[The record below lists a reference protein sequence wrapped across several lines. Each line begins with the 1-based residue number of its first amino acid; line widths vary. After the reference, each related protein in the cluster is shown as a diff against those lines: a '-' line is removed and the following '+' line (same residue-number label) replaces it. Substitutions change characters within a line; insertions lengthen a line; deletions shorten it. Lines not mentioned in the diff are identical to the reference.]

1 MNNLPQRLL
10 LVVFAATAGLL
21 SVGQMVPSDT
31 GQVAAGETLPQ
42 TLLWLVVWAIFVLA
56 LLLSGSLQT
65 MNLSGRRLGSSS
77 QFSLAGSSS
86 QRENVTASNTLGYWF
101 IVAVVF
107 TIIWVFLAAWNV
119 YGVGNFRFA
128 INGWWQWVAWFAAFF
143 LTFRLVQIGG
153 TAEPFTKWMIAL
165 CFLVSLHGCY
175 QVFVSLPADRER
187 FRSDPQAVLAEAG
200 IEAAPGSSTYMLFE
214 GRLRDSSPTGPFALT
229 NSLAGFLLP
238 WLVVLFAQG
247 FHRIVDRPP
256 PSSDLDFNLLPNRIS
271 VAAMIVGAL
280 MLWALVMTQSRTAWI
295 ALLVG
300 CFVYVVNHPRVSKKL
315 KRLVNPYSAIFV
327 FMIVAIVLVIYLS
340 DRKLVLEAP
349 QSLAYRLEYW
359 QTTLRMAREH
369 LWLGV
374 GPGNFQAYFATFKS
388 LESSE
393 TVADPHHFLFE
404 TLGTA
409 GLPALAGLCAAILFG
424 LALSWKRQTADT
436 TSTEG
441 FELRKSSFEAASI
454 SVYSGGVVGLIFVW
468 VSVGALGPT
477 PVATPYWL
485 GIPVVIAYIVWTF
498 YRERTESIETSRLP
512 KKDRIKI
519 NIDSSQS
526 PQSVARE
533 IEVQGIGA
541 AIVALLVHLLAS
553 GGWMTPGV
561 GNSLAVLVAIWFAGM
576 MIVTEQF
583 PVADAIAARSSDRA
597 IPNSA
602 PKATF
607 QSWFAATGAVT
618 PMLLLL
624 VFYYSTW
631 LPTQNL
637 KSLQIGLQDSTTP
650 ITMARLD
657 DLVASDPWDP
667 FPSRFV
673 ADLAYREALAVIARR
688 PITNDL
694 VGKESSQYQ
703 SLRTARDLAQNYR
716 AKDLANWQVWLQS
729 GQWELAIAA
738 YDLEGLAT
746 SLKHF
751 QEASRL
757 APSELGIL
765 TQVALVAWIADDKKL
780 AIEAWSQAADLQQR
794 ITHVDRKLF
803 GASLYWPPTVGPK
816 STRLAPA
823 VWQKAREAANIDSS
837 SRPGW
842 VRAEPVF
849 EFLRIQLS
857 LPSRLN

>member
-10 LVVFAATAGLL
+10 LIVFGATAGLL

-31 GQVAAGETLPQ
+31 SQVAAGETLPQ

-65 MNLSGRRLGSSS
+65 LNLSGRRLGSSS
-77 QFSLAGSSS
+77 RFSLVGSSS
-86 QRENVTASNTLGYWF
+86 KRENVATSNTLGYWF

-128 INGWWQWVAWFAAFF
+128 INGLWQWVAWFAAFF

-153 TAEPFTKWMIAL
+153 TAEPFIKWMIAL

-214 GRLRDSSPTGPFALT
+214 GRLRDPSPTGPFALT

-247 FHRIVDRPP
+247 FHRIFDRPP
-256 PSSDLDFNLLPNRIS
+256 QSSDLDFNLLSNRIS
-271 VAAMIVGAL
+271 FAAMIVGAL
-280 MLWALVMTQSRTAWI
+280 MLWVLVMTQSRTAWI

-327 FMIVAIVLVIYLS
+327 FMIVGLLLAIYLW

-409 GLPALAGLCAAILFG
+409 GLPALAGLSAAILFG
-424 LALSWKRQTADT
+424 LALSWKRLTTDMTFTAA
-436 TSTEG
+436 S
-441 FELRKSSFEAASI
+441 ELRKSSFEAASI
-454 SVYSGGVVGLIFVW
+454 SVYSGGVIGLIFVW

-485 GIPVVIAYIVWTF
+485 GIPVVIAYFVWSF

-512 KKDRIKI
+512 KKDRVKS
-519 NIDSSQS
+519 NLEASQT
-526 PQSVARE
+526 PQSLARE

-561 GNSLAVLVAIWFAGM
+561 GNSLAVLVAVWFAGM

-583 PVADAIAARSSDRA
+583 PVADAIAAKSSDRA
-597 IPNSA
+597 I

-607 QSWFAATGAVT
+607 QSWFAAMGAVT

-631 LPTQNL
+631 LPTQKL
-637 KSLQIGLQDSTTP
+637 KSLQNGLQDSTTP

-673 ADLAYREALAVIARR
+673 ADLAYREALTALARR

-694 VGKESSQYQ
+694 AGKESSQYQ
-703 SLRTARDLAQNYR
+703 TLRTARDLAQNYR

-738 YDLEGLAT
+738 YEPEALAT

-780 AIEAWSQAADLQQR
+780 ATDAWSQAADLQQR

-803 GASLYWPPTVGPK
+803 GASLFWPPNVGPK

-823 VWQKAREAANIDSS
+823 VWQKAREAASIESN

-849 EFLRIQLS
+849 EFLRIQLGT
-857 LPSRLN
+857 PSPLN

>member
-1 MNNLPQRLL
+1 
-10 LVVFAATAGLL
+10 
-21 SVGQMVPSDT
+21 
-31 GQVAAGETLPQ
+31 
-42 TLLWLVVWAIFVLA
+42 
-56 LLLSGSLQT
+56 
-65 MNLSGRRLGSSS
+65 
-77 QFSLAGSSS
+77 
-86 QRENVTASNTLGYWF
+86 
-101 IVAVVF
+101 
-107 TIIWVFLAAWNV
+107 
-119 YGVGNFRFA
+119 
-128 INGWWQWVAWFAAFF
+128 
-143 LTFRLVQIGG
+143 
-153 TAEPFTKWMIAL
+153 
-165 CFLVSLHGCY
+165 
-175 QVFVSLPADRER
+175 
-187 FRSDPQAVLAEAG
+187 
-200 IEAAPGSSTYMLFE
+200 
-214 GRLRDSSPTGPFALT
+214 
-229 NSLAGFLLP
+229 LLP

-256 PSSDLDFNLLPNRIS
+256 HSSDLDFNLFPSRIS
-271 VAAMIVGAL
+271 IAALSVGAL
-280 MLWALVMTQSRTAWI
+280 MLWVLVLTQSRTAWI

-300 CFVYVVNHPRVSKKL
+300 CFVYVVNHPRVSNQL

-327 FMIVAIVLVIYLS
+327 VLIVGLVLTIFLW

-424 LALSWKRQTADT
+424 FALNWKRRTAAT
-436 TSTEG
+436 TCTEG
-441 FELRKSSFEAASI
+441 SELRKSSFEAASI
-454 SVYSGGVVGLIFVW
+454 SVYSGGVIGLLFVW
-468 VSVGALGPT
+468 VSLGALGPS
-477 PVATPYWL
+477 PVATTYWL
-485 GIPVVIAYIVWTF
+485 GIPVVIAYFVWTF
-498 YRERTESIETSRLP
+498 YRERSESIEASRLP
-512 KKDRIKI
+512 KKERIR
-519 NIDSSQS
+519 NNSASSQS
-526 PQSVARE
+526 PPSAARE

-561 GNSLAVLVAIWFAGM
+561 GNSLAVLIAIWFAGM
-576 MIVTEQF
+576 VIATEQF
-583 PVADAIAARSSDRA
+583 PVADAIAARSLDRA
-597 IPNSA
+597 TPKSA
-602 PKATF
+602 FHWASKATF
-607 QSWFAATGAVT
+607 QSWVAAIGAVT

-631 LPTQNL
+631 LPTQKL
-637 KSLQIGLQDSTTP
+637 KSLQNGLQDSSTP

-657 DLVASDPWDP
+657 DLIASDPWDP

-694 VGKESSQYQ
+694 VGKESTQNQ
-703 SLRTARDLAQNYR
+703 SVRTARDLAQSYR

-738 YDLEGLAT
+738 YEPEALAT

-780 AIEAWSQAADLQQR
+780 ANEAWRQAADLQQR

-803 GASLYWPPTVGPK
+803 GASLFWPATVGPK
-816 STRLAPA
+816 STRLAPT
-823 VWQKAREAANIDSS
+823 VWQKAREAASIDSS

-849 EFLRIQLS
+849 EFLRTQLG
-857 LPSRLN
+857 LPSSLN